1 MKADDKKYFL
11 HLKDLVKLEEA
22 EETEEIRREF
32 MALSPEDRE
41 LRGKSLL
48 SLTISDRSFS
58 PAEHVL
64 VTFRRE
70 GGRLLP
76 IFTLEEGDLVTLVP
90 RREQFKECPSG
101 TVYEKSPDSVTV
113 AFHRALP
120 EDFDEVKRF
129 DLHKSANAVTY
140 RRMLEALDAVIQT
153 NNRVLTRLRDISL
166 KELEPAQDPI
176 GAGAGEKGTGI
187 VWFDPGLN
195 ASQKEAVR
203 KCLDARELA
212 LVHGPPGTG
221 KTTVLVELVRQAA
234 LRKKSVFVTAPSNTA
249 CDNVLERLVAA
260 GVDAVRLG
268 HPARITAGLRDHTL
282 DFKLALHPMAKL
294 AADIQAELDR
304 LYKRQDRYRERRSP
318 GFDREREVRTEI
330 DSLKNQLRAIRKEVF
345 NRVLQTAEVFVG
357 TPTSIG
363 DRSIREKTFDLL
375 VFDEATQATEPLS
388 WIPIA
393 RTNKLVMAGDHFQL
407 PPTVRSK
414 EAESRG
420 LGVTLFE
427 RYFEILG
434 ADYKQ
439 LIERQ
444 YRMHETIMGFSSK
457 VFYQGKLVADESVR
471 SKVLADLPGVE
482 RCADTESPLLFLD
495 TAGKGYEEKLEEG
508 SQSRYNPEEAELVL
522 AELRKY
528 LALGVPPAEIA
539 VISAYSAQVRL
550 LVSQSP
556 HPQVEI
562 DSVDGFQ
569 GREKE
574 LVIVTLVRSNTE
586 GEMGFLADTR
596 RMNVAMT
603 RARKRLVVIGDG
615 STLSSLDFYKKFMEY
630 AESVGGYRSI
640 WEHENTS
647 SN

>member
-1 MKADDKKYFL
+1 MKAEDKKYFL
-11 HLKDLVKLEEA
+11 HLKDLVKLEET

-32 MALSPEDRE
+32 LQLSPEDRE

-48 SLTISDRSFS
+48 SLTITGRSFS

-64 VTFRRE
+64 VSFGRE
-70 GGRLLP
+70 GGRILP

-90 RREQFKECPSG
+90 RREQVKECPSG
-101 TVYEKSPDSVTV
+101 TVYEKTADTVTV
-113 AFHRALP
+113 AFHHPLP
-120 EDFDEVKRF
+120 ESFDEVKRF
-129 DLHKSANAVTY
+129 DLHKSVNAVTY

-153 NNRVLTRLRDISL
+153 NSRVLSRLRDISL
-166 KELEPAQDPI
+166 RELEPAQDPI
-176 GAGAGEKGTGI
+176 GASDIT
-187 VWFDPGLN
+187 WFDPGLN
-195 ASQKEAVR
+195 ASQREAVR

-260 GVDAVRLG
+260 GVNAVRLG
-268 HPARITAGLRDHTL
+268 HPARISAGLRDHTL

-294 AADIQAELDR
+294 ATDIQMELDR
-304 LYKRQDRYRERRSP
+304 LFKRQDRYRERRSP
-318 GFDREREVRTEI
+318 GFDKEREVRTEI
-330 DSLKNQLRAIRKEVF
+330 DSLKNQLRAIRKEIY
-345 NRVLQTAEVFVG
+345 NRVLQTADVFIG

-393 RTNKLVMAGDHFQL
+393 RTNKVVMAGDHFQL

-427 RYFEILG
+427 RYFEILSP
-434 ADYKQ
+434 DYKQ

-444 YRMHETIMGFSSK
+444 YRMHEKIMGFSSK
-457 VFYQGKLVADESVR
+457 IFYNDKLVADESVR
-471 SKVLADLPGVE
+471 LKVLADLPGV
-482 RCADTESPLLFLD
+482 RRTADTESPLLFLD

-522 AELRKY
+522 AELRKH
-528 LALGVPPAEIA
+528 LELGVPPAEIA

-550 LVSQSP
+550 LVSKNP
-556 HPQVEI
+556 DPQVEI

-574 LVIVTLVRSNTE
+574 LVIVSLVRSNME

-615 STLSSLDFYKKFMEY
+615 ATLSTLDFYKKFMEY
-630 AESVGGYRSI
+630 AEANGGYRSI
-640 WEHENTS
+640 WEYENTPS
-647 SN
+647 S

>member
-1 MKADDKKYFL
+1 MKAEDKNYFL
-11 HLKDLVKLEEA
+11 HLKDLVKLEEM

-32 MALSPEDRE
+32 LALSPEARE

-48 SLTISDRSFS
+48 ALSISGRSYS

-64 VTFRRE
+64 ITFSRE
-70 GGRLLP
+70 GGRPLP

-90 RREQFKECPSG
+90 RREKMRECPSG
-101 TVYEKSPDSVTV
+101 TVYEKSTDSLTV
-113 AFHRALP
+113 AFHRPLP
-120 EDFDEVKRF
+120 EEFDEIKRF
-129 DLHKSANAVTY
+129 DLHKSANSVTY
-140 RRMLEALDAVIQT
+140 RRMLDALDAVIQT
-153 NNRVLTRLRDISL
+153 HSRVLARLRDISL
-166 KELEPAQDPI
+166 GSAEPSQEVI
-176 GAGAGEKGTGI
+176 GAGSGGLE
-187 VWFDPGLN
+187 WFDPGLN
-195 ASQKEAVR
+195 DSQREAVR
-203 KCLDARELA
+203 KCLDARELM

-234 LRKKSVFVTAPSNTA
+234 ARKKSIFVTAPSNTA

-260 GVDAVRLG
+260 GVNAVRLG
-268 HPARITAGLRDHTL
+268 HPARISAGLREHTL
-282 DFKLALHPMAKL
+282 DFKLALHPLAKL
-294 AADIQAELDR
+294 AADNQAELDR
-304 LYKRQDRYRERRSP
+304 LYKRQERYRERRSP

-330 DSLKNQLRAIRKEVF
+330 DAHKNQLRAIRKEIF
-345 NRVLQTAEVFVG
+345 NRVIQTAEVFIG

-363 DRSIREKTFDLL
+363 DRSIRETTFDLL

-393 RTNKLVMAGDHFQL
+393 RAVKVIMAGDHFQL

-434 ADYKQ
+434 PDYKQ

-444 YRMHETIMGFSSK
+444 YRMHEHIMGFSSRM
-457 VFYQGKLVADESVR
+457 FYKGKLIADESVR
-471 SKVLADLPGVE
+471 GKVLADLPGVQ
-482 RCADTESPLLFLD
+482 RTADTEAPLLFLD

-522 AELRKY
+522 TELRKY
-528 LALGVPPAEIA
+528 LALGVPAAEIA

-550 LVSQSP
+550 LVSKNP
-556 HPQVEI
+556 DPQVEI

-574 LVIVTLVRSNTE
+574 LVIVSLVRSNME

-603 RARKRLVVIGDG
+603 RAKKRLVVIGDG
-615 STLSSLDFYKKFMEY
+615 ATLATLDFYRQFMEY
-630 AESVGGYRSI
+630 AESIGGNKSI
-640 WEHENTS
+640 WEYENTTPDQ
-647 SN
+647 

>member
-1 MKADDKKYFL
+1 MKAEDKKYFL

-22 EETEEIRREF
+22 GEADEIRREF
-32 MALSPEDRE
+32 LGLSPEDRE

-64 VTFRRE
+64 ITFSRE
-70 GGRLLP
+70 GGRPLP

-90 RREQFKECPSG
+90 RREQIKECPSG
-101 TVYEKSPDSVTV
+101 TVYEKFVDSLTV
-113 AFHRALP
+113 AFHRPLP
-120 EDFDEVKRF
+120 ESFDEVRRF
-129 DLHKSANAVTY
+129 DLHKSVNAVTY
-140 RRMLEALDAVIQT
+140 RRMLDALDALIQT
-153 NNRVLTRLRDISL
+153 NDRVLSRLRDISL
-166 KELEPAQDPI
+166 KVQEAGQDPI
-176 GAGAGEKGTGI
+176 GASDI

-195 ASQKEAVR
+195 DSQRESVR

-221 KTTVLVELVRQAA
+221 KTTVLVELIRQAV

-260 GVDAVRLG
+260 GVNAVRLG
-268 HPARITAGLRDHTL
+268 HPARISASLRDHTL

-294 AADIQAELDR
+294 ASDIQSELDR
-304 LYKRQDRYRERRSP
+304 LYKRQERYRERRSP

-345 NRVLQTAEVFVG
+345 NRVLQTADVFIG

-393 RTNKLVMAGDHFQL
+393 HAKKVVMAGDHFQL

-414 EAESRG
+414 EAEAQG
-420 LGVTLFE
+420 LGITLFE

-434 ADYKQ
+434 DDHKQ

-444 YRMHETIMGFSSK
+444 YRMHEQIMGFSSK
-457 VFYQGKLVADESVR
+457 VFYNNQLVADECVR
-471 SKVLADLPGVE
+471 HKVLADLPGV
-482 RCADTESPLLFLD
+482 RRSPDTESPLLFLD

-508 SQSRYNPEEAELVL
+508 SQSRYNPEEADLVL
-522 AELRKY
+522 AEIKKY
-528 LALGVPPAEIA
+528 IDLGVAPADIA

-550 LVSQSP
+550 LVSKTP
-556 HPQVEI
+556 HPEIEI

-574 LVIVTLVRSNTE
+574 LVIVTLVRSNME

-603 RARKRLVVIGDG
+603 RARKKLIVIGDG
-615 STLSSLDFYKKFMEY
+615 STLASLEFYQKFMEY
-630 AESVGGYRSI
+630 AESLGASRSI
-640 WEHENTS
+640 WEYEA
-647 SN
+647 